1 MLIWK
6 YVFSQSSLQKNYVN
20 APIIIIVKPFSGQ
33 RYSVSKFCRWKKNYE
48 QGSNLDRVC
57 GIRNLGSNWTNQAEL
72 APIWQASSDS
82 GHSNS
87 PNVGMSV
94 ARMSSNMALM
104 WAGQPCGEMSC
115 KCEEGDQMITKPL
128 QLEAVWKISRNLSSL
143 FLAQDFGFWRLK

>member
-1 MLIWK
+1 MCFPGAKELCERPQYNHSGTIFRTKIWCMQ
-6 YVFSQSSLQKNYVN
+6 VLQ
-20 APIIIIVKPFSGQ
+20 IEE
-33 RYSVSKFCRWKKNYE
+33 KNYE
-48 QGSNLDRVC
+48 QGANLDRVC
-57 GIRNLGSNWTNQAEL
+57 GIRDLGSNWTNQAEL

-128 QLEAVWKISRNLSSL
+128 RLEAVWKISRNLSSL

>member
-1 MLIWK
+1 MSLFQDLLAKELWERPYSNHSGTIFRTKIWCK
-6 YVFSQSSLQKNYVN
+6 QVLQ
-20 APIIIIVKPFSGQ
+20 IEE
-33 RYSVSKFCRWKKNYE
+33 KNYE
-48 QGSNLDRVC
+48 QGANLDRVC
-57 GIRNLGSNWTNQAEL
+57 GIRDLGSNWTNQAEL

-128 QLEAVWKISRNLSSL
+128 RLEAVWKISRNLSSL